1 MRDLLAGAAACSY
14 GCRTEEEAIMT
25 ILPGAGAYWFEG
37 NDIGCLLVHG
47 FTGTPQNVR
56 PLADYLARRG
66 LAVSAPRMP
75 GHGTVV
81 QDLDATG
88 PQEWLGAAEDA
99 LAELR
104 RRCSTVF
111 VAGISMGGTITL
123 ELARRHPDLAGIVVM
138 AAPVLALDALEPLVK
153 DPDRPFSVPAP
164 WSTVGVLT
172 EDVGVGGIAYLE
184 MPLGALERGMELMGD
199 VRAGLADV
207 RVPTLLIYGDAD
219 LIVDKANG
227 PFVLDAIGSSDKRL
241 LALPD
246 SSHEVTLDVD
256 RERVMV
262 EVFDFIRAR
271 SKE

>member
-1 MRDLLAGAAACSY
+1 
-14 GCRTEEEAIMT
+14 MT

-37 NDIGCLLVHG
+37 NDVGCLLVHG

-75 GHGTVV
+75 GHGTTVA
-81 QDLDATG
+81 DLDRTG
-88 PQEWLGAAEDA
+88 PEDWLGAAEQA
-99 LAELR
+99 LSELQE
-104 RRCSTVF
+104 RCSTVF

-123 ELARRHPDLAGIVVM
+123 ELARRHPELAGIVVM
-138 AAPVLALDALEPLVK
+138 AAPVQALEALEPLVK
-153 DPDRPFSVPAP
+153 DPNRPATVPAP
-164 WSTVGVLT
+164 WSAVGVLT

-184 MPLGALERGMELMGD
+184 MPLGALERGMGLMSE
-199 VRAGLADV
+199 VRQGLSEIT
-207 RVPTLLIYGDAD
+207 VPTLLIYGDAD
-219 LIVDKANG
+219 QIVDKANG
-227 PFVLDAIGSSDKRL
+227 PFVLDSIGSGDKRL

-262 EVFDFIRAR
+262 EVFDFIRGR
-271 SKE
+271 SKA

>member
-1 MRDLLAGAAACSY
+1 
-14 GCRTEEEAIMT
+14 MT

-37 NDIGCLLVHG
+37 NDVGCLLVHG

-75 GHGTVV
+75 GHGTTAE
-81 QDLDATG
+81 DLDRTG
-88 PQEWLGAAEDA
+88 PDDWLAAAEEA

-104 RRCSTVF
+104 GRCSTVF

-123 ELARRHPDLAGIVVM
+123 ELARRHPDLAGVVVM
-138 AAPVLALDALEPLVK
+138 AAPVLPMDALEPVVA
-153 DPDRPFSVPAP
+153 DPDRPASIPAP
-164 WSTVGVLT
+164 WATVGVLT

-184 MPLGALERGMELMGD
+184 LPLGALERGMQLMTR
-199 VRAGLADV
+199 VREGLADV
-207 RVPTLLIYGDAD
+207 TVPVLLVYGDAD
-219 LIVDKANG
+219 QIVDKANG
-227 PFVLDAIGSSDKRL
+227 PFVLERVGSGDKRL
-241 LALPD
+241 LPLAD

-262 EVFDFIRAR
+262 EVHDFIRDR
-271 SKE
+271 SRG

>member
-1 MRDLLAGAAACSY
+1 VEDN
-14 GCRTEEEAIMT
+14 MT

-37 NDIGCLLVHG
+37 NEIGCLLLHG

-75 GHGTVV
+75 GHGTTVA
-81 QDLDATG
+81 DLDDTG
-88 PQEWLGAAEDA
+88 PDEWLGAAERA

-104 RRCSTVF
+104 ERCSTVF
-111 VAGISMGGTITL
+111 VAGISMGGTLTL
-123 ELARRHPDLAGIVVM
+123 ELARRHPDLPGVVVM
-138 AAPVLALDALEPLVK
+138 AAPVLPLEALEPVVR
-153 DPDRPFSVPAP
+153 DPARPAVIPAP

-184 MPLGALERGMELMGD
+184 MPLGALERGMQLMTQ
-199 VRAGLADV
+199 VREGLGEV
-207 RVPTLLIYGDAD
+207 SVPSLLIYGDAD
-219 LIVDKANG
+219 QIVDKANG
-227 PFVLDAIGSSDKRL
+227 PFVLENLGSSDKRL
-241 LALPD
+241 LPLAD

-262 EVFDFIRAR
+262 EVYDFIRGH